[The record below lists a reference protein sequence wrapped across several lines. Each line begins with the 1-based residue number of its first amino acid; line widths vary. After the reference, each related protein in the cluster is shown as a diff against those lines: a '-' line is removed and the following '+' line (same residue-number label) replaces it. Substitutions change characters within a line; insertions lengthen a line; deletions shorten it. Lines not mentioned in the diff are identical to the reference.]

1 MPKSES
7 EQPSNNA
14 LPPAPPLSPPAF
26 MKSEA
31 EDVEAKEEPVAKV
44 EQSPKVEEEKEL
56 LSEDDEKALMNV
68 EEESKTEVS
77 PSVKVAE
84 KKKGEAEFY
93 MDAASIASDKDLHKK
108 VVRVREELEAEL
120 LKRLKMQASLFRKI
134 EKSFHLC
141 FFDE

>member
-1 MPKSES
+1 
-7 EQPSNNA
+7 
-14 LPPAPPLSPPAF
+14 

-31 EDVEAKEEPVAKV
+31 EVSQEKEKV
-44 EQSPKVEEEKEL
+44 EQPPKVEEEEKL
-56 LSEDDEKALMNV
+56 LSEDDKKALTNV
-68 EEESKTEVS
+68 EEGSKS
-77 PSVKVAE
+77 SDSAKKQAVA
-84 KKKGEAEFY
+84 KSTDKNKGEDKFY
-93 MDAASIASDKDLHKK
+93 MDPASIASDKDLHKK